1 MWRRVNGEGVEADGG
16 VRMKLTGEEARRS
29 VNWRW

>member
-1 MWRRVNGEGVEADGG
+1 MRADVGWNGEGVEADGG

-29 VNWRW
+29 VN